1 MKIRSWSVKSC
12 SAFWPLTCMIG
23 LDVLLEKH
31 SLLQVSRHSARLSN
45 AMLVR
50 VSHLALDLALE
61 NSFVVFLIEN
71 LFQKRRLVFLEVLNL
86 FPQAHLFALS
96 HLVNEQVFSELCH
109 VQIIRV
115 VE

>member
-1 MKIRSWSVKSC
+1 M
-12 SAFWPLTCMIG
+12 
-23 LDVLLEKH
+23 LLEVQ
-31 SLLQVSRHSARLSN
+31 SLLQVRRQPAWIPNANFVRL
-45 AMLVR
+45 VD
-50 VSHLALDLALE
+50 LALDLALLDALL
-61 NSFVVFLIEN
+61 VLLVKN